1 MQELGGQALYS
12 QLCRLHCSIRNGNA
26 IIQPQLT
33 LYPACTCM
41 DMDMD
46 MDMGVCAQLYCVRLS
61 AATHDIHT
69 AGTPS
74 RLQIKSLQTAT
85 AAATCGGTVYSLQL
99 YTATLLQSAG
109 RGYTLLHW
117 HLQ

>member
-1 MQELGGQALYS
+1 MRVHMHMAMDMDMDMDM
-12 QLCRLHCSIRNGNA
+12 
-26 IIQPQLT
+26 
-33 LYPACTCM
+33 CM

-74 RLQIKSLQTAT
+74 RL
-85 AAATCGGTVYSLQL
+85 
-99 YTATLLQSAG
+99 
-109 RGYTLLHW
+109 
-117 HLQ
+117 